1 MKLKVLLAFALLPL
15 PVMAL
20 QVPKSLPSDTRIK
33 VVTYDPNNV
42 VKIVGH
48 FGYQTFIVLGPGEEV
63 MDLGGGD
70 TEAWD
75 IGVATNGNSIFIK
88 PKAPDPAT
96 NLTVVTNKR
105 HYNFDLVAYPRNSKD
120 KYYMVRFRYPDE
132 EARARAAKGGK
143 ARTEALLSTATGTKP
158 HNLNYWV
165 QGADSLTPNAAWDDG
180 VFTYI
185 RFAANREFP
194 AVFYAIEDDEESLV
208 NTHIEG
214 DLLVVERI
222 AKKLVLRKGNL
233 VACIFNESY
242 DPNGIALPT
251 GTVSQDVQRV
261 IRTGE

>member
-15 PVMAL
+15 PVIAL
-20 QVPKSLPSDTRIK
+20 QVPQSLPSDARIK

-48 FGYQTFIVLGPGEEV
+48 FGYQTFIVLGQGEEI

-70 TEAWD
+70 SEAWD

-105 HYNFDLVAYPRNSKD
+105 HYNFDLVAYPRNSKN

-132 EARARAAKGGK
+132 EAKARAANGNK
-143 ARTEALLSTATGTKP
+143 ARTEALLDTATGTQR
-158 HNLNYWV
+158 HMNYWV

-180 VFTYI
+180 TFTYL

-194 AVFYAIEDDEESLV
+194 AVFFAAEDGEESLV
-208 NTHIEG
+208 NTHVEG
-214 DLLVVERI
+214 DTLVVERM

-242 DPNGIALPT
+242 DPNGVALPT
-251 GTVSQDVQRV
+251 GTVSPAVQRV
-261 IRTGE
+261 IRAGE